1 MCHHHE
7 AREWA
12 ALREE
17 IEAAEPDGVEGDAP
31 VIDRETTA
39 ADPDAEDRLPPIQ
52 PSG

>member
-17 IEAAEPDGVEGDAP
+17 LEAAEPDGVEG
-31 VIDRETTA
+31 ETPEL
-39 ADPDAEDRLPPIQ
+39 DDDAETRLPPIQ
-52 PSG
+52 PSD